1 MKRISFRLVIAVTLL
16 LVILLGSLLAPLI
29 APYDPLKQDM
39 RNSLQGPSR
48 EHLLGTDNLGRDYF
62 SRVLYGGRQ
71 SILLAFAA
79 TALSMALGCLI
90 GLAAGYYGGPVDAL
104 ITTISNV
111 FQGLPGL
118 TLMIAVAGLMGPG
131 IPGMLT
137 AIVINSW
144 VGFSRIVRGEV
155 MRLKRECF
163 IDGLRTVG
171 AGNVRILFS
180 HILPN
185 LLGTFCVI
193 FATRVA
199 GVVIAVAS
207 LSYLGLGLQPPQPD
221 WGVMIND
228 ARMYFRRRPVL
239 VIAPGACI
247 FLLSLSV
254 NLLADEL
261 RDRFDTGSDNMKNM

>member
-1 MKRISFRLVIAVTLL
+1 MKKYSLRLIISLTLL
-16 LVILLGSLLAPLI
+16 LLILLGSIFAPLL
-29 APYDPLKQDM
+29 APYDPLAQNLK
-39 RNSLQGPSR
+39 NSLQEPSA
-48 EHLLGTDNLGRDYF
+48 EHWLGTDNLGRDYF
-62 SRVLYGGRQ
+62 SRILYGGRQ

-79 TALSMALGCLI
+79 TALSMLLGCMI
-90 GLAAGYYGGPVDAL
+90 GLAAGYYGGPVDAV

-118 TLMIAVAGLMGPG
+118 TLMITIAGLMGPG

-163 IDGLRTVG
+163 IDGLKTVG
-171 AGNVRILFS
+171 AGHFRILFV

-185 LLGTFCVI
+185 LMGTFCVI

-199 GVVIAVAS
+199 GVVISVAS

-228 ARMYFRRRPVL
+228 ARMYFRRRPIL

-247 FLLSLSV
+247 TLLSLSV
-254 NLLADEL
+254 NMLADEL
-261 RDRFDTGSDNMKNM
+261 RDRFDTEADSLKNV

>member
-1 MKRISFRLVIAVTLL
+1 MKQYSLRLIVSSAILAA
-16 LVILLGSLLAPLI
+16 ILLGSIFAPVL

-39 RNSLQGPSR
+39 KNALAAPSR

-62 SRVLYGGRQ
+62 SRILYGGRQ

-79 TALSMALGCLI
+79 TALSMLLGCLI
-90 GLAAGYYGGPVDAL
+90 GLAAGYYGKAVDAI
-104 ITTISNV
+104 ITTISNI
-111 FQGLPGL
+111 FQGLPGM
-118 TLMIAVAGLMGPG
+118 TLMITVAGLMGPG

-155 MRLKRECF
+155 MRLKQECF
-163 IDGLRTVG
+163 IDGLKTVG
-171 AGNVRILFS
+171 AGDLRILFA

-185 LLGTFCVI
+185 LLGTFCVV

-199 GVVIAVAS
+199 GVVISVAS

-228 ARMYFRRRPVL
+228 ARMYFRRLPIL
-239 VIAPGACI
+239 VIAPGVCI
-247 FLLSLSV
+247 FLLSWSV
-254 NLLADEL
+254 NMLADEL
-261 RDRFDTGSDNMKNM
+261 RDRFDAGMDSLKNM